1 MPASIASSDGRG
13 PASSTSSL
21 TGASAN
27 PATSGLAAALKGA
40 TLAFQ
45 QQKNTAA
52 ARGSDT
58 AVSRSLGS
66 SRVPTPG
73 TPVSAAT
80 SRTVGG
86 SNGAFLAANIAA
98 REHSPPSTT
107 SKNEASRAATSSSS
121 SSSVGS
127 SGRTNRQEPH
137 DQTTNGS
144 SRQQKQQQHVEVRA
158 NDHAPSKRPKIH
170 SRRPSLASVSSQAV
184 NNSSHSHPPTP
195 TTSKHGAEPKSNAWI
210 AATLAASR
218 SGTPSPS
225 PSMSSMNQ
233 ALSQQHVR
241 SGRTRSSSV
250 ATYNDTPSPPALEQQ
265 HRQHLDTA
273 SIPPTTSLV
282 AMFDG
287 KQEEAEKPTKKKKT
301 KPRPASKS
309 EYRQTLT
316 SPSPTPSETASIL
329 GKQRGTTG
337 GELAV
342 VASGKTKPAA
352 PKPKPKPRRDI
363 SLSTVESIGSR
374 TGIMEREGESRSQGS
389 GETRNRDGDV
399 RGQAGRE
406 GGGGGAQVTETGAKD
421 LLVSEGTSGR
431 KSQQKQAPATPRA
444 VRSKQGVEAHVPTTD
459 NKRPITPPVPQQQHA
474 QVSETTKI
482 VSPQPRRVVST
493 PRLESSPAVVPKTS
507 KPPPIISPRPD
518 NNKPPI
524 RKSSRV
530 VSSSMDMEQPTQ
542 TPRQSAAETAS
553 LGDRRLS
560 QNSTSSTSS
569 DETFVSASSSPSPRP
584 QSPVAKEL
592 PERVVQRPRPSRT
605 NTGNSSSK
613 ASRVSTPAS
622 LRSPMSQ
629 SQRPSP
635 ILRPGTGLHTYS
647 YSTGA
652 SPTGTPEMSLDSL
665 TNAMIASNL
674 ASSRLAA
681 LTQNKSLDSPPP
693 LPPPRRSGHRH
704 HHHLPHPHLR
714 HHTQSPPHTS
724 ISPLV
729 PHRTAD
735 SLPSRTGPVPN
746 RQTEPQPTS
755 LLKTLRAPRSL
766 SDDEDLRLQTHRHR
780 KKKHLGGV
788 VSVGGLNLTNSNK
801 KHAHNEGARRRW
813 RDEIT
818 PRQRR
823 RYEAVWASNRGLFL
837 RPNFAF
843 EHPDNFVPLP
853 PPDELLS
860 QVDLSRA
867 WEGPEAELVV
877 NIVVRDIWS
886 RSRLPVDELAEVWE
900 LVDRRG
906 IGALD
911 KQEFVVG
918 MWLIDQRLRGRKI
931 PTVVGEGVWES
942 ARDRVM
948 SVEVRPPKGGK
959 HGHHR
964 GHHGHHGHKGHGHR
978 TKGHLKGA
986 F

>member
-1 MPASIASSDGRG
+1 MPASVASSDGRG
-13 PASSTSSL
+13 PANPTSSL

-45 QQKNTAA
+45 QQQKTAA
-52 ARGSDT
+52 KGSDT
-58 AVSRSLGS
+58 AVPRGLGG

-73 TPVSAAT
+73 TSVPAST

-86 SNGAFLAANIAA
+86 SNGALLAATLAA
-98 REHSPPSTT
+98 REHSPPTT
-107 SKNEASRAATSSSS
+107 SKNEGSRVVTSTS

-127 SGRTNRQEPH
+127 AGRTNRQEPH
-137 DQTTNGS
+137 GQATGGS
-144 SRQQKQQQHVEVRA
+144 SQHQQHVEARA
-158 NDHAPSKRPKIH
+158 NDHAPSKRPKMH
-170 SRRPSLASVSSQAV
+170 SRRPSLASLSSQAA
-184 NNSSHSHPPTP
+184 NNSHSHPPTP
-195 TTSKHGAEPKSNAWI
+195 TTSKPGSEPKSASWI

-225 PSMSSMNQ
+225 PSVSSTTQQMHP

-250 ATYNDTPSPPALEQQ
+250 ATFDTPTPPALDS
-265 HRQHLDTA
+265 QHLDTA

-287 KQEEAEKPTKKKKT
+287 KQEEAEPAKKKK
-301 KPRPASKS
+301 KPRPASQA
-309 EYRQTLT
+309 EYHQTLT
-316 SPSPTPSETASIL
+316 SPSPTPSEGLSME
-329 GKQRGTTG
+329 KQRGTG
-337 GELAV
+337 GEPA
-342 VASGKTKPAA
+342 VASGKTKLA

-363 SLSTVESIGSR
+363 SLSTVESIASS
-374 TGIMEREGESRSQGS
+374 TGTMGREGESSSQEQV
-389 GETRNRDGDV
+389 ETRNHNGDV
-399 RGQAGRE
+399 RGKASIE
-406 GGGGGAQVTETGAKD
+406 GAQDTETGAKD
-421 LLVSEGTSGR
+421 IVSERTSGR
-431 KSQQKQAPATPRA
+431 KSQQKAPATPRT
-444 VRSKQGVEAHVPTTD
+444 VQSKQGVDVPMG
-459 NKRPITPPVPQQQHA
+459 KRPLTPPVPQHA
-474 QVSETTKI
+474 HISETKI

-493 PRLESSPAVVPKTS
+493 PRLESSPALPKTT
-507 KPPPIISPRPD
+507 KPITSSRPD
-518 NNKPPI
+518 NKPTI

-530 VSSSMDMEQPTQ
+530 VSSSMDQSQ
-542 TPRQSAAETAS
+542 TARQSAETS
-553 LGDRRLS
+553 LGERRLS
-560 QNSTSSTSS
+560 QNSTSS

-584 QSPVAKEL
+584 QSPAKE
-592 PERVVQRPRPSRT
+592 PERVRPRLDRA
-605 NTGNSSSK
+605 NTGNSSR

-622 LRSPMSQ
+622 VRSPVSQ
-629 SQRPSP
+629 TRPSP
-635 ILRPGTGLHTYS
+635 VLRPGTGLHS

-652 SPTGTPEMSLDSL
+652 SPTPEMSLDSL

-681 LTQNKSLDSPPP
+681 LTQTSLESTGLPPV
-693 LPPPRRSGHRH
+693 PPPRRGHRH
-704 HHHLPHPHLR
+704 HHLSHPHLR
-714 HHTQSPPHTS
+714 HHTQSPPHA
-724 ISPLV
+724 SPLV
-729 PHRTAD
+729 PQRTAD
-735 SLPSRTGPVPN
+735 SLPLRTGPS
-746 RQTEPQPTS
+746 RQTEHSQPTS

-780 KKKHLGGV
+780 KKHL
-788 VSVGGLNLTNSNK
+788 VGK

-818 PRQRR
+818 IRQRR

-837 RPNFAF
+837 RPGFAF
-843 EHPDNFVPLP
+843 EHPENWQPLP
-853 PPDELLS
+853 PPDDSLR

-867 WEGPEAELVV
+867 WEGPEADLVV
-877 NIVVRDIWS
+877 SVVVRDIWS

-900 LVDRRG
+900 LVDRRKC
-906 IGALD
+906 GALD

-948 SVEVRPPKGGK
+948 SVNVKAPKA
-959 HGHHR
+959 H
-964 GHHGHHGHKGHGHR
+964 HKGR